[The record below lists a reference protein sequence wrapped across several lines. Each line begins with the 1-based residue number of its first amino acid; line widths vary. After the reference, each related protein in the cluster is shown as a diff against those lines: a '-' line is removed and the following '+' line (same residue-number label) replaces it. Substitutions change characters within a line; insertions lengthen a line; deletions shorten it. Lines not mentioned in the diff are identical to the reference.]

1 MKAIKFS
8 NLISRS
14 ILIAL
19 SVFLFGA
26 FQSAKSQVLTV
37 EIQSIGGFTEYCQG
51 STIILSVDVSGG
63 NDDNIRFD
71 WSGDT
76 HVFSS
81 IVPPGDVVF
90 VNSNVAPGDYY
101 FEVEVEDSD
110 GNIGSDNIT
119 ITLLESPPAS
129 IVAEGPTTF
138 CNGGSVTLRA
148 NEGVGYTYQWT
159 RNGANIAGAT
169 GVTYVAT
176 TGGNYRVRV
185 FAGNGCS
192 RLSNI
197 IGVTVN
203 ALPSPTAS
211 NDSPVCEGGTVNF
224 TGLPNGMVTYAW
236 TGPGIVL
243 DNDQNPTYIGVGL
256 TFAGVYTLT
265 VTDANGCSNTATTNV
280 VIRPLPV
287 APTSVTSDRNNIC
300 AEAGGNITLTAVG
313 GSGGFGHTLK
323 WYTGSC
329 GGTHIGDGNN
339 LVIPAPIVTT
349 TYYALYESE
358 HCGQSSCASVTVTVY
373 APLNGGA
380 IGSNQSIC
388 YGDIPAA
395 FTNVTSPSG
404 GFGAWTYQWQ
414 FQVGAGPWTNI
425 SGANAQTYSV
435 GGPLTQTT
443 NYRRL
448 STNTCGTI
456 ESNVITVTVSDAL
469 NGGAIAANQSICYN
483 TVPAPFTNVT
493 APSGGSGAF
502 SYQWQFQVGAG
513 PWTNIVG
520 ANALTYSVPTPL
532 TTTTNYRRVST
543 NTCGSAQSN
552 VITVTV
558 YAQLNG
564 GTIASNQSICYNTVP
579 APFTNVLS
587 PSGGTGAWTY
597 QWQYRLGPGPWT
609 NIVGANAITYAVT
622 DPLTVTTFYRR
633 LSTNTCGSIESNIIT
648 VTVFNEINGGTI
660 AANQSVCYGDIPA
673 PFSSVTAPS
682 GGSGAWTY
690 QWQFQVGAGV
700 WTDIAG
706 ANALTYAAPG
716 PMTVTT
722 NYRRL
727 STNTC
732 GTGISNV
739 ITVTVADAI
748 NGGEIAASQSIC
760 YNALPAPFTS
770 VSPASGGTGAMS
782 YQWQSQ
788 TGVGP
793 WTNIVGATGLTYSVP
808 SGLTITTN
816 YRRVATNACGSG
828 ESNVITVT
836 VAGEI
841 SGGTIAADQDICYNT
856 TPAPFT
862 NILSPSGGVGA
873 WTYQWQS
880 QVGAGPWTNIAG
892 ANGLAYSVVTPL
904 TVTTRYKRVATNSCG
919 SVDSNVITVSVY
931 GIMDGG
937 VIAANQSIC
946 NGDIPAPF
954 TNVTSP
960 SGGFG
965 AWTYQWQYQVGAGVW
980 TNIVGANAL
989 TYAVATPLTETTN
1002 YRRVATNSCGTVESN
1017 IITVTV
1023 ADALLGGQIAASQTI
1038 CYGTIPA
1045 PFTSI
1050 SPASGGTGAI
1060 TYQWQFQI
1068 GAGPWTNI
1076 AGANG
1081 LTYTVLAPLTTTT
1094 NYRRLAT
1101 NACGNSASN
1110 TITITVYGQ
1119 LNADV
1124 IVTHVSGCFGNTNG
1138 AISITNPVGGSG
1150 VYQYSIDGGATWH
1163 NSGLFSGL
1171 GAGFYSVQIRDF
1183 TLPACIVALGVY
1195 EITQP
1200 AQLSADLTWQNVTE
1214 CSSSLNGWINITNP
1228 LGGSGTYE
1236 YSINGGATW
1245 QASGL
1250 FSGIGAGTY
1259 NVQMRDQANPTCI
1272 RVLNANLVLTAPQP
1286 LTADVASVNVNCF
1299 GANNGSITINNPA
1312 GGSGAYQY
1320 SIDNGLSWQASGDF
1334 PNLFAGVYNVVIR
1347 DANFITCTQLL
1358 AVVTIIQPA
1367 QLNATVNFDQISCF
1381 GSNDGWIN
1389 ITNPSGGSGAYEYS
1403 INNGATWQASGL
1415 FEGLV
1420 EDTYNVLIRDAN
1432 NINCFVLLQVV
1443 NIVEPAGMTL
1453 SFLVIDVDC
1462 WGASTGEI
1470 TVVVVGGTPDYTYL
1484 WSNGATTP
1492 TISGLTSGNYSV
1504 TVTDSQGC
1512 TQSGSAT
1519 VSQPASPL
1527 EVYAGPNVTICSG
1540 INLGV
1545 WELGGTGSVETAE
1558 GGQPPY
1564 SYVWTSN
1571 PPDPT
1576 LVGQENDP
1584 NPVVSPNV
1592 QTVYTVQVTDF
1603 FGCVETD
1610 FTTIFIYPIVVA
1622 DAGGNDDG
1630 EIHLCDGSS
1639 VTLGGTPL
1647 GIGNTGYYVGNP
1659 SIDPDQFTYR
1669 WERLDGAV
1677 WTFFANTAHP
1687 TVSPA
1692 TTTTYRVR
1700 VRDRH
1705 GDNCLAYDTVVV
1717 IVTPGLIVT
1726 ADPDIHNVCNAN
1738 AAGDTFT
1745 LGATIDDQGSGL
1757 GASAIITWSS
1767 NPFDP
1772 TLVGQEH
1779 LLNPV
1784 VSPIVTTTYTITA
1797 DYPVGIGCSNFDSM
1811 TIHVSPAITVNAG
1824 GPEQMMCSPANGG
1837 SITLGGTPTASGG
1850 TGVLTYFWT
1859 AIPAD
1864 PSLVGQETLPNPTVS
1879 PSVNTTYTVLVTDA
1893 QGCQASN
1900 SVLVNILPQ
1909 LLADAGSDVTTC
1921 FGIPVTIGGMPSA
1934 IGGSGSYVYM
1944 WNAIPADPSLAGQEN
1959 MPNPTVEPLVPTV
1972 YTLTVTDGLFG
1983 CQDIAVVNVNVV
1995 PGIDITIYEGANPV
2009 CVGTTITL
2017 GGSPTATGGNPPL
2030 NYRWRIQGVDP
2041 NWSELA
2047 NPTYTINE
2055 NTTFVLFVFDNVGC
2069 WNTESVTINVT
2080 TPPVAQIQGD
2090 PIREICEGESVT
2102 LTAIGDASW
2111 DYLWMPGGFTTQTI
2125 NVSPTETTNYTLTV
2139 TNDCGTDNASVQVI
2153 VYPSVDIDLAN
2164 TYVDDVTCSGDDDGS
2179 INIAL
2184 LNTTIVYTFNLQDG
2198 LGNIL
2203 ETFVGTQPAL
2213 FTNLGQGTYFVN
2225 ITDGHACGT
2234 MLAGPFVIIEPDPIS
2249 IDPASISFTAVICD
2263 GDDSGFI
2270 TIGANGGTGVLYYTL
2285 YKDGVIVQGP
2295 QAGNGTFTGLEG
2307 GTYIVNIIDDAGCSI
2322 DSNPITIVVIGGLPN
2337 AGDDKEVCVGG
2348 SVQIGPDVDPGAT
2361 TYSWTSIP
2369 QDLSLTGQENILNP
2383 IVSPLETTTY
2393 YLTSVY
2399 ELDGFTCENIDELV
2413 VVVNPLPLALV
2424 GSDFSMCL
2432 GDVVSIG
2439 DYNYEPV
2446 PANTYVWTSVPHD
2459 SSISNPFVSNPTV
2472 SPIVTTVYTLV
2483 ETYVATGCTNS
2494 NSVTVT
2500 VNPLPSV
2507 YVADD
2512 MTICQGDEVYIGSDN
2527 EPDLNVTYFWSA
2539 YPIPFISAEY
2549 NPLVSPES
2557 TNTYYLTVTHQ
2568 PTGCVNMDSVTVTVV
2583 EKPLYEISDNII
2595 FCSVD
2600 EIVPVYIGGNPLGDY
2615 FYTWTSDPENNSLV
2629 GQENDSDPLVTV
2641 EGTTMFH
2648 LMVSAGSGTEG
2659 CVARDSVWIFVSDL
2673 SVVAWDSPKACEDDD
2688 AELGYGIAVSGGFQP
2703 YTYQWYDNDGNLI
2716 GSIFNP
2722 VVTPPFVEPYTIIVT
2737 DYYNCS
2743 READVNIEI
2752 DVPVVSL
2759 EADPD
2764 VNLYPNQIV
2773 TFTATPDYYE
2783 NYDFYV
2789 NGVLAQTGS
2798 LNTFEYVEPQQDDE
2812 IIVVVM
2818 SEFGCEASSLP
2829 LILNLISLP
2838 NAFTPNGDGINDIFG
2853 KGSDLI
2859 IFNRWGQKI
2868 YDGVEGWD
2876 GTFNGRPVAPGTYY
2890 YIQTVYDRNNNQII
2904 NKGSVTVIRIRE

>member
-1 MKAIKFS
+1 M
-8 NLISRS
+8 
-14 ILIAL
+14 
-19 SVFLFGA
+19 
-26 FQSAKSQVLTV
+26 
-37 EIQSIGGFTEYCQG
+37 
-51 STIILSVDVSGG
+51 
-63 NDDNIRFD
+63 
-71 WSGDT
+71 
-76 HVFSS
+76 
-81 IVPPGDVVF
+81 
-90 VNSNVAPGDYY
+90 
-101 FEVEVEDSD
+101 
-110 GNIGSDNIT
+110 
-119 ITLLESPPAS
+119 
-129 IVAEGPTTF
+129 
-138 CNGGSVTLRA
+138 
-148 NEGVGYTYQWT
+148 
-159 RNGANIAGAT
+159 
-169 GVTYVAT
+169 
-176 TGGNYRVRV
+176 
-185 FAGNGCS
+185 
-192 RLSNI
+192 
-197 IGVTVN
+197 
-203 ALPSPTAS
+203 
-211 NDSPVCEGGTVNF
+211 
-224 TGLPNGMVTYAW
+224 
-236 TGPGIVL
+236 
-243 DNDQNPTYIGVGL
+243 
-256 TFAGVYTLT
+256 
-265 VTDANGCSNTATTNV
+265 
-280 VIRPLPV
+280 
-287 APTSVTSDRNNIC
+287 
-300 AEAGGNITLTAVG
+300 
-313 GSGGFGHTLK
+313 
-323 WYTGSC
+323 
-329 GGTHIGDGNN
+329 
-339 LVIPAPIVTT
+339 
-349 TYYALYESE
+349 
-358 HCGQSSCASVTVTVY
+358 
-373 APLNGGA
+373 
-380 IGSNQSIC
+380 
-388 YGDIPAA
+388 
-395 FTNVTSPSG
+395 
-404 GFGAWTYQWQ
+404 
-414 FQVGAGPWTNI
+414 
-425 SGANAQTYSV
+425 
-435 GGPLTQTT
+435 
-443 NYRRL
+443 
-448 STNTCGTI
+448 
-456 ESNVITVTVSDAL
+456 
-469 NGGAIAANQSICYN
+469 
-483 TVPAPFTNVT
+483 
-493 APSGGSGAF
+493 
-502 SYQWQFQVGAG
+502 
-513 PWTNIVG
+513 
-520 ANALTYSVPTPL
+520 
-532 TTTTNYRRVST
+532 
-543 NTCGSAQSN
+543 
-552 VITVTV
+552 
-558 YAQLNG
+558 
-564 GTIASNQSICYNTVP
+564 
-579 APFTNVLS
+579 
-587 PSGGTGAWTY
+587 
-597 QWQYRLGPGPWT
+597 
-609 NIVGANAITYAVT
+609 
-622 DPLTVTTFYRR
+622 
-633 LSTNTCGSIESNIIT
+633 STNTCGSIESNIIT
-648 VTVFNEINGGTI
+648 VTVYNEINGGTI
-660 AANQSVCYGDIPA
+660 AANQSVCYGDVPA

-682 GGSGAWTY
+682 GGNGAWTY
-690 QWQFQVGAGV
+690 QWQFQVGAGA

-706 ANALTYAAPG
+706 ANAITYAAPG

-748 NGGEIAASQSIC
+748 NGGVIAASQSIC
-760 YNALPAPFTS
+760 YNTVPAPFTS
-770 VSPASGGTGAMS
+770 VSPASGGTGAMT

-828 ESNVITVT
+828 ESNIITVT
-836 VAGEI
+836 VSGDI
-841 SGGTIAADQDICYNT
+841 NGGTIAASQDICYNT

-892 ANGLAYSVVTPL
+892 ANGLAYTVSSPL
-904 TVTTRYKRVATNSCG
+904 TVTTNYKRVATNSCG
-919 SVDSNVITVSVY
+919 VVESNVITVSVY
-931 GIMDGG
+931 GVMNGG
-937 VIAANQSIC
+937 VIAASQSIC

-954 TNVTSP
+954 TNSTSP

-989 TYAVATPLTETTN
+989 TYAVSAPLTVTTN
-1002 YRRVATNSCGTVESN
+1002 YRRVASNSCGTVESN

-1023 ADALLGGQIAASQTI
+1023 ADALLGGVIAANQTI
-1038 CYGTIPA
+1038 CYGTIPS
-1045 PFTSI
+1045 PFTSV

-1068 GAGPWTNI
+1068 GLGPWTNI
-1076 AGANG
+1076 AGANA
-1081 LTYTVLAPLTTTT
+1081 LTYSVAAPLTTTT

-1124 IVTHVSGCFGNTNG
+1124 NLTHVTGCFGNTNG

-1171 GAGFYSVQIRDF
+1171 GAGFYNVQIRDF
-1183 TLPACIVALGVY
+1183 TLPGCIVNLGVY
-1195 EITQP
+1195 QIIQP
-1200 AQLSADLTWQNVTE
+1200 AQLSADLAWQNVTG

-1228 LGGSGTYE
+1228 LGGSGTFE
-1236 YSINGGATW
+1236 YTINGGTSW
-1245 QASGL
+1245 SVSGL
-1250 FSGIGAGTY
+1250 FSNLGAGTY
-1259 NVQMRDQANPTCI
+1259 NVQMRDQANPSCVVI
-1272 RVLNANLVLTAPQP
+1272 LNANLVLTAPLP
-1286 LTADVASVNVNCF
+1286 LTATVSSVNVNCF
-1299 GANNGSITINNPA
+1299 GANNGSITITNPI
-1312 GGSGAYQY
+1312 GGSGNYEF
-1320 SIDNGLSWQASGDF
+1320 SINNGASWQASGSF
-1334 PNLFAGVYNVVIR
+1334 PNLFAGSYTVLIR
-1347 DANFITCTQLL
+1347 DASFISCVEQL
-1358 AVVTIIQPA
+1358 AVVVITQPA

-1381 GSNDGWIN
+1381 GSNDGRIN

-1420 EDTYNVLIRDAN
+1420 ENTYNVLIRDAN

-1443 NIVEPAGMTL
+1443 NIIEPDGMIL

-1462 WGASTGEI
+1462 WGASTGEV
-1470 TVVVVGGTPDYTYL
+1470 TVVVVGGTPGYTYL

-1492 TISGLTSGNYSV
+1492 TISGLTTGNYSV

-1540 INLGV
+1540 VNLGV

-1564 SYVWTSN
+1564 SYVWSSN
-1571 PPDPT
+1571 PLDPT
-1576 LVGQENDP
+1576 LAGQENDA

-1603 FGCVETD
+1603 YGCVETD

-1622 DAGGNDDG
+1622 DAGGGASG
-1630 EIHLCDGSS
+1630 EIHLCNGSS

-1659 SIDPDQFTYR
+1659 TIDPNQFTYR
-1669 WERLDGAV
+1669 WERLNGGI
-1677 WTFFANTAHP
+1677 WTFFSNIAHP
-1687 TVSPA
+1687 VVSPA

-1700 VRDRH
+1700 VRDKQ

-1726 ADPDIHNVCNAN
+1726 ANPDIHDVCNAN
-1738 AAGDTFT
+1738 AAGNTFM
-1745 LGATIDDQGSGL
+1745 LGATINDQGSGL
-1757 GASAIITWSS
+1757 GASAIITWTSS
-1767 NPFDP
+1767 PFDT
-1772 TLVGQEH
+1772 TLVGQANI
-1779 LLNPV
+1779 LNPI
-1784 VSPIVTTTYTITA
+1784 VSPTVTTTYTITV
-1797 DYPVGIGCSNFDSM
+1797 DYPVGIGCSSFDSM
-1811 TIHVSPAITVNAG
+1811 TIHVSPAIIIDSG
-1824 GPEQMMCSPANGG
+1824 GPSLTMCHPNNSG
-1837 SITLGGTPTASGG
+1837 SITLGGSPTASGG
-1850 TGVLTYFWT
+1850 TPPLAYLWT
-1859 AIPAD
+1859 AVPAD
-1864 PSLVGQETLPNPTVS
+1864 PSLGGQQNLPNPTVS
-1879 PSVNTTYTVLVTDA
+1879 PNVNTTYTLTVTDA
-1893 QGCQASN
+1893 QNCQVTDQVAVS
-1900 SVLVNILPQ
+1900 ILPQ
-1909 LLADAGSDVTTC
+1909 LVADAGADVTVCYEFAT
-1921 FGIPVTIGGMPSA
+1921 TIGGLPA
-1934 IGGSGSYVYM
+1934 AFGGSGNYTYLWTAV
-1944 WNAIPADPSLAGQEN
+1944 PADPSLAGQQN
-1959 MPNPTVEPLVPTV
+1959 MPNPTVEPLVTTT
-1972 YTLTVTDGLFG
+1972 YTLTVTDATYG
-1983 CQDIAVVNVNVV
+1983 CQDVDVVVVNVV

-2009 CVGTTITL
+2009 CVGSTITL

-2030 NYRWRIQGVDP
+2030 NYRWRIQGVNP
-2041 NWSELA
+2041 NWSELT
-2047 NPTYTINE
+2047 NPTYTVNE
-2055 NTTFVLFVFDNVGC
+2055 NTTFILFVYDNFGC
-2069 WNTESVTINVT
+2069 WNSESVTINVT
-2080 TPPVAQIQGD
+2080 NTPVAQIQGA

-2102 LTAIGDASW
+2102 LTAIGNATW
-2111 DYLWMPGGFTTQTI
+2111 NYLWMPGGYTTQTI
-2125 NVSPTETTNYTLTV
+2125 NVSPTETTTYTLTV

-2153 VYPSVDIDLAN
+2153 VYPSVGIDVAN
-2164 TYVDDVTCSGDDDGS
+2164 TSVDDITCSGDENGS

-2184 LNTTIVYTFNLQDG
+2184 LNTSIIYTFNLQDN

-2203 ETFVGTQPAL
+2203 ETYVGTQPAT
-2213 FTNLGQGTYFVN
+2213 FIDLGAGTYFVH

-2234 MLAGPFVIIEPDPIS
+2234 MLAGPYMILAPDPIT
-2249 IDPASISFTAVICD
+2249 IDPSSIAYTAVICD

-2270 TIGANGGTGVLYYTL
+2270 SIGANGGTGVLYYTL
-2285 YKDGVIVQGP
+2285 YKDAFIVQGP
-2295 QAGNGTFTGLEG
+2295 QAGSGSFTGLEG
-2307 GTYIVNIIDDAGCSI
+2307 GTYIVNITDDAGCSI
-2322 DSNPITIVVIGGLPN
+2322 DSDPITIVVIGGLPN

-2348 SVQIGPDVDPGAT
+2348 SVEIGPDVDPGAT
-2361 TYSWTSIP
+2361 TYLWTSVP
-2369 QDLSLTGQENILNP
+2369 QDLSLMGQENLLNP
-2383 IVSPLETTTY
+2383 VVSPLETTTY

-2399 ELDGFTCENIDELV
+2399 ELDGFTCENVDELIV
-2413 VVVNPLPLALV
+2413 KVNPLPLALV
-2424 GSDFSMCL
+2424 GDNISMCF

-2439 DYNYEPV
+2439 AQNYEPV

-2459 SSISNPFVSNPTV
+2459 PSISSPFVSNPTV
-2472 SPIVTTVYTLV
+2472 SPLVTTVYTLI
-2483 ETYVATGCTNS
+2483 ETYVATGCSNS

-2507 YVADD
+2507 FVADD

-2527 EPDLNVTYFWSA
+2527 EPDPNVTYFWSA

-2568 PTGCVNMDSVTVTVV
+2568 PTGCINMDSVTVTVV

-2600 EIVPVYIGGNPLGDY
+2600 EIVPVYIGGNPLGAY
-2615 FYTWTSDPENNSLV
+2615 FYTWTSAPENSSLI

-2648 LMVSAGSGTEG
+2648 LLVSAGPGAEG
-2659 CVARDSVWIFVSDL
+2659 CVARDSVWVLVSDL
-2673 SVVAWDSPKACEDDD
+2673 NVVAWDSPKACEDEA

-2716 GSIFNP
+2716 GNIFNP
-2722 VVTPPFVEPYTIIVT
+2722 IVTPPFVEPYTIIVT
-2737 DYYNCS
+2737 DYFSCS
-2743 READVNIEI
+2743 READVSIEI

-2764 VNLYPNQIV
+2764 VNLYPNQVV

-2798 LNTFEYVEPQQDDE
+2798 LNTFEYLEPQQDDE
-2812 IIVVVM
+2812 IIVIVM

-2876 GTFNGRPVAPGTYY
+2876 GTFNGRAVAPGTYY